1 MREALGSIPSVSIYV
16 ARGIRLVACRN
27 FFSHVFAL
35 RSRWA
40 QGKAQVRKVGRA
52 QVAPRVR
59 ENARWRPVPS
69 HRHCARRR
77 SELRGELASD
87 IWVRPTPT
95 PSASKVCVRANTLS
109 GEATLGRQHVAP
121 RARFQEHVL
130 GSAARATIEQYAASP
145 SVCCGRGAAL
155 SWSSLGI
162 GAFIVGPV
170 AISAVDAV

>member
-1 MREALGSIPSVSIYV
+1 MWRGEFDSLPAATSFRTFSRCEVDGRK
-16 ARGIRLVACRN
+16 ARRKYE
-27 FFSHVFAL
+27 
-35 RSRWA
+35 RWA
-40 QGKAQVRKVGRA
+40 ARRLPRACARMRVGG
-52 QVAPRVR
+52 
-59 ENARWRPVPS
+59 PS

-87 IWVRPTPT
+87 IWVRLTPT

-162 GAFIVGPV
+162 RAFIIGPV